1 MRKTRRLKIGKDYIC
16 GLDIGAA
23 KLCATCG
30 RLRPSGKIDI
40 LATQTVPTQ
49 GVKAGRIIDSRKV
62 SACLRGAIE
71 KLRKMCGFR
80 IRRVYANIDSPDL
93 KAKVCEEKVLFEKKT
108 RVKKAHIAGLINSCI
123 SSKLPLNRKVI
134 HTGFRNFILDNR
146 ISCIYPEGCKAHE
159 MKLNIVI
166 VSALIPAIK
175 DFIKCIRGAGLILG
189 DMVPSG
195 CAQALAFFAGSAEKI
210 SEKNDILIDVGSAL
224 TKISLLKDKLLKD
237 MVILPQGAQSI
248 TKNIAV
254 KLKLSFDCAE
264 QLKIKYG
271 RLLISENKFFTQ
283 KIIIKDKLIN
293 RIVQPR
299 QLYEIIALKVEGLL
313 QEIKRALLKLNY
325 EDENV
330 GQIII
335 TGGGSI
341 LEGFLERAEQT
352 LGKPVKMGF
361 LSAVKD
367 NRIQAQ
373 SALYATSI
381 GLIHSGF
388 KNRDKLN
395 SFTGAK
401 FDPFMRMLNRARGL
415 YYEYF

>member
-1 MRKTRRLKIGKDYIC
+1 MKETARPKIGKDYIC

-30 RLRPSGKIDI
+30 RLGPSGKIDI
-40 LATQTVPTQ
+40 LASQTVPAQ
-49 GVKAGRIIDSRKV
+49 GVKAGRIIDGRKL
-62 SACLRGAIE
+62 SACVRDAIE
-71 KLRKMCGFR
+71 RLRKMCGFR

-93 KAKVCEEKVLFEKKT
+93 RAKACEEKVLFEKKT
-108 RVKKAHIAGLINSCI
+108 RVKKIHIARLIDSCI
-123 SSKLPLNRKVI
+123 FSKLPLNRKVI

-159 MKLNIVI
+159 VKLNIVI

-175 DFIKCIRGAGLILG
+175 DFIKCIRDAGLILG

-237 MVILPQGAQSI
+237 MAILPQGAQSI
-248 TKNIAV
+248 TENIAV
-254 KLKLSFDCAE
+254 KLKLSFNCAE

-293 RIVQPR
+293 RVVQPR

-325 EDENV
+325 EDENI
-330 GQIII
+330 GQIVI

-388 KNRDKLN
+388 KSRDKLN

-401 FDPFMRMLNRARGL
+401 FDPFMRVFNQARGL
-415 YYEYF
+415 YQEYF

>member
-1 MRKTRRLKIGKDYIC
+1 MKETARPKIGKDYIC

-30 RLRPSGKIDI
+30 RLGPSGKIDI
-40 LATQTVPTQ
+40 LASQTVPAQ
-49 GVKAGRIIDSRKV
+49 GVKAGRIIDGRKL
-62 SACLRGAIE
+62 SACVRDAIE
-71 KLRKMCGFR
+71 RLRKMCGFR

-93 KAKVCEEKVLFEKKT
+93 RAKACEEKVLFEKKT
-108 RVKKAHIAGLINSCI
+108 RVKKIHIARLIDSCI
-123 SSKLPLNRKVI
+123 FSKLPLNRKVI

-159 MKLNIVI
+159 VKLNIVI

-175 DFIKCIRGAGLILG
+175 DFIKCIRDAGLILG

-195 CAQALAFFAGSAEKI
+195 CAQALAFFDGSAEKI

-237 MVILPQGAQSI
+237 MAILPQGAQSI
-248 TKNIAV
+248 TENIAV
-254 KLKLSFDCAE
+254 KLKLSFNCAE

-293 RIVQPR
+293 RVVQPR

-325 EDENV
+325 EDENI
-330 GQIII
+330 GQIVI

-388 KNRDKLN
+388 KSRDKLN

-401 FDPFMRMLNRARGL
+401 FDPFMRVFNQARGL
-415 YYEYF
+415 YQEYF